1 VIAVAEEKKMVP
13 TRQAYGEAL
22 VELGRRDPGLIALDA
37 DVAKS
42 IGSDKFHKTFPDRA
56 FNLGIAEQNM
66 FGYAAGLA
74 STGRVVFAST
84 YAVFASMRA
93 CEQIRTFIAYPH
105 LNVKIGASHGGL
117 HTGMDGVTH
126 QATEDVGI
134 MRSIP
139 GITIVSPADAVAAYK
154 ATLAAHGYPGPVYLR
169 LTRNP
174 VPVIYDEDQEY
185 TIGKAIQLRE
195 GGQVGFVAAGVMVGR
210 ALQAAEELAKQGI
223 DAAVL
228 DMHTIRPLDR
238 EALVCLA
245 RVTGAIVA
253 AEDHNINGGLCSAV
267 CECLAEEC
275 PVPLER
281 IGLRDVFGESGE
293 PEVLMEAYG
302 MGISSLVQAAKA
314 AMERK
319 ARGGGVCR

>member
-1 VIAVAEEKKMVP
+1 MAEEKKMMA

-22 VELGRRDPGLIALDA
+22 VELGGRDPSLVALDA

-42 IGSDKFHKTFPDRA
+42 ISSDKFHKAFPDRA

-74 STGRVVFAST
+74 ASGRVVFAST

-126 QATEDVGI
+126 QAIEDIGI

-139 GITIVSPADAVAAYK
+139 GITIISPADAVTAYK

-174 VPVIYDEDQEY
+174 VPPIYGAEQDY
-185 TIGKAIQLRE
+185 AIGKAIALRQ
-195 GGQVGFVAAGVMVGR
+195 GKQVGLVAAGVMVGR
-210 ALQAAEELAKQGI
+210 ALQAAEELARQGI

-238 EALVCLA
+238 EALVQVA
-245 RVTGAIVA
+245 RVTGAVVA

-302 MGISSLVQAAKA
+302 MSVSALVQAAKA
-314 AMERK
+314 VMERK
-319 ARGGGVCR
+319 VRGGGVCR

>member
-1 VIAVAEEKKMVP
+1 MAEEKKMMA

-22 VELGRRDPGLIALDA
+22 VELGGRDPSLVALDA

-42 IGSDKFHKTFPDRA
+42 ISSDKFHKAFPDRA

-74 STGRVVFAST
+74 ASGRVVFAST

-126 QATEDVGI
+126 QAIEDIGI

-139 GITIVSPADAVAAYK
+139 GITILHPADAVTAYK
-154 ATLAAHGYPGPVYLR
+154 ATIAAAAYPGPVYLR

-174 VPVIYDEDQEY
+174 IPVFYPDEVDFQ
-185 TIGKAIQLRE
+185 IGKAIVLRD
-195 GGQVGFVAAGVMVGR
+195 GNDVGLVAAGVMVYKS
-210 ALQAAEELAKQGI
+210 LQAAEMLAKEGI
-223 DAAVL
+223 KAAVV
-228 DMHTIRPLDR
+228 DVHSIRPLDR
-238 EALVCLA
+238 ETLAKVARRTGGLV
-245 RVTGAIVA
+245 V
-253 AEDHNINGGLCSAV
+253 AEDHNINGGLGSAV
-267 CECLAEEC
+267 SELLVEEA
-275 PVPLER
+275 PVPAVR
-281 IGLRDVFGESGE
+281 IGLRDVFGESGD
-293 PEVLMEAYG
+293 PEVLLRAYG
-302 MGISSLVQAAKA
+302 MDVDDIVSAAKSII
-314 AMERK
+314 ERK
-319 ARGGGVCR
+319 KGGNSSRA